1 MIDVLLIEDEI
12 KLAQIIMLSLEMK
25 EFNVRFA
32 STAMEA
38 LDLFHKKKPDVMVLD
53 VMMPGM
59 DGFTLASKI
68 REEDHTTPILFLTA
82 LTSTEDLLKGY
93 NVGGNDYLKKPFV
106 MEELI
111 ARIGAMANIKVRN
124 TAVDATYIGK
134 YTLNTRRQILQF
146 EEDVIDLSYRQSVL
160 LKMLYEHRNTVLDRD
175 VIINEL
181 WSKKPISPSRSL
193 DVLVCRLRKYLI
205 KDPDIQIKNIRGIG
219 YKMMI

>member
-1 MIDVLLIEDEI
+1 
-12 KLAQIIMLSLEMK
+12 
-25 EFNVRFA
+25 
-32 STAMEA
+32 
-38 LDLFHKKKPDVMVLD
+38 
-53 VMMPGM
+53 
-59 DGFTLASKI
+59 
-68 REEDHTTPILFLTA
+68 
-82 LTSTEDLLKGY
+82 
-93 NVGGNDYLKKPFV
+93 